1 MKKDVEGIIRKR
13 SLIAKTRKTVF
24 MWVAGA
30 SCVIGAVVVVAVLLV
45 QTILFKKTLAVKP
58 HMAGYLLAQSVG
70 KSGKA

>member
-45 QTILFKKTLAVKP
+45 QTILFNGKVISMK
-58 HMAGYLLAQSVG
+58 MACSI
-70 KSGKA
+70 